1 MGSGEE
7 TMSLIFGHMKL
18 RIPLVH
24 PKDVEETA
32 ECDPGALKYQ
42 A

>member
-7 TMSLIFGHMKL
+7 AVSLNFGHIKL

-24 PKDVEETA
+24 PKDVEETT